1 MSHWRCWATEGA
13 EFWVSCN
20 WPAFLSNFSCLQLIQ
35 KSAPSNARGRQCDIR
50 IIYEST
56 QINLFSRLLE
66 WSRVKFKY
74 GSALDNFLYS
84 ILGVE
89 GKAGMISLYDPEEE
103 IDLAQL
109 AEGIKKQLPSFA
121 WPLFVRFVKHLDITG
136 TFKLRKFN
144 LQKEGFDPS
153 IISDKL
159 FFLHPKTG
167 KYEILNVERFTSIIN
182 GNIRLWKLIKSSKR
196 FVFSEVWKTWIM
208 WNTYHVVFS

>member
-1 MSHWRCWATEGA
+1 M
-13 EFWVSCN
+13 
-20 WPAFLSNFSCLQLIQ
+20 
-35 KSAPSNARGRQCDIR
+35 
-50 IIYEST
+50 
-56 QINLFSRLLE
+56 
-66 WSRVKFKY
+66 
-74 GSALDNFLYS
+74 
-84 ILGVE
+84 E

-121 WPLFVRFVKHLDITG
+121 RPLFVRFVKHLDITG

-167 KYEILNVERFTSIIN
+167 KYEILNVELFNSIIN
-182 GNIRLWKLIKSSKR
+182 GNIRL
-196 FVFSEVWKTWIM
+196 
-208 WNTYHVVFS
+208 